1 MIRYALTCDKAHAFE
16 SWFRD
21 SFSFDEQ
28 VARGLVTCPFC
39 GSPRVEKQIMAPN
52 VARTDRN
59 ASNGP
64 AGEPEN
70 DRAAATLPV
79 PLPAPPASAPM
90 ALMGEREQAF
100 RALLR
105 AVRQHVVDTAE
116 HVGPRFVE
124 EARRMHDG
132 VADFRAIYGE
142 ATPEE
147 VAELAE
153 EGIDALQLPWVP
165 DDRN

>member
-1 MIRYALTCDKAHAFE
+1 MIRYALACDKAHTFE

-21 SFSFDEQ
+21 SGSFDDQ
-28 VARGLVTCPFC
+28 VARGLVSCPFC
-39 GSPRVEKQIMAPN
+39 GSTRVEKQIMAPS
-52 VARTDRN
+52 VARTGRD
-59 ASNGP
+59 ASSGP
-64 AGEPEN
+64 AGEIEDGRP
-70 DRAAATLPV
+70 ATTLPA
-79 PLPAPPASAPM
+79 PAPAPPASAPM

-116 HVGPRFVE
+116 HVGPRFAE

-153 EGIDALQLPWVP
+153 DGIDALQLPWIP